1 MKLMESMKRLSM
13 ASMCF
18 MARFETL
25 D

>member
-13 ASMCF
+13 ASMRF
-18 MARFETL
+18 MIPFETL